1 MATIIDALKS
11 KIDLLTGEGVS
22 ESIIS
27 NAERALNLSFSNE
40 YKEYLK
46 TYGIAVFD
54 GHELTGITKSPRV
67 NVVDVTKA
75 QREKDPKIPAD
86 LYVIEETDVEEIVIW
101 QSGDG
106 EIFYSGP
113 NQDLTKLCNSFA
125 EYVSK

>member
-1 MATIIDALKS
+1 MATIIDAFKS
-11 KIDLLTGEGVS
+11 KNNLLSGEGVS
-22 ESIIS
+22 ETLIT
-27 NAERALNLSFSNE
+27 NAEKALNLSFSKE

-46 TYGIAVFD
+46 AYGIAVYG

-75 QREKDPKIPAD
+75 QRENNPKIPAD

-106 EIFYSGP
+106 EIFCSGP

>member
-22 ESIIS
+22 ELIIS
-27 NAERALNLSFSNE
+27 NAEKALNLSFSNE

-67 NVVDVTKA
+67 NVVDVTNAERK
-75 QREKDPKIPAD
+75 RKPDIPSD

-106 EIFYSGP
+106 KIFYSGP
-113 NQDLTKLCNSFA
+113 NQDLTQLCNSLA

>member
-22 ESIIS
+22 ELIIS
-27 NAERALNLSFSNE
+27 NAEKALNLSFSNE

-106 EIFYSGP
+106 EIFCSGP

>member
-22 ESIIS
+22 ESISS

>member
-11 KIDLLTGEGVS
+11 KTDLLTGEGVS
-22 ESIIS
+22 DTIIT
-27 NAERALNLSFSNE
+27 NAEKVLNLSFSKE

-75 QREKDPKIPAD
+75 QREKNPKIPAD

-113 NQDLTKLCNSFA
+113 NQDLTMLCNSFA

>member
-11 KIDLLTGEGVS
+11 KMNLLAGEGVS
-22 ESIIS
+22 ETMITE
-27 NAERALNLSFSNE
+27 AEKTLNLSFSSE

-46 TYGIAVFD
+46 TYGIAAYG
-54 GHELTGITKSPRV
+54 GHELTGITRSSHV
-67 NVVDVTKA
+67 NVVDVTKDE
-75 QREKDPKIPAD
+75 RERNPDVPAD

-106 EIFYSGP
+106 KIFYSGP
-113 NQDLTKLCNSFA
+113 NQKLTHLCNSLS

>member
-27 NAERALNLSFSNE
+27 NAEKALNLSFSNE

-46 TYGIAVFD
+46 TYGTAVYD

-75 QREKDPKIPAD
+75 QREKNPKIPAD